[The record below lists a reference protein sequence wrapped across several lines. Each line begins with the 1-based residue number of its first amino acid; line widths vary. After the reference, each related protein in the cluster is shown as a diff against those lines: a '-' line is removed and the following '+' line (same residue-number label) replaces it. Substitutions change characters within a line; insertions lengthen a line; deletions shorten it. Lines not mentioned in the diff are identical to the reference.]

1 MIVSENFE
9 EKYIS
14 LRKKEN
20 RLYTD
25 EQVRWLPV
33 IDRSH
38 LYYKE
43 WEARKSSSNRL
54 MQHLIN
60 RKTELNILEVG
71 CGNGWLCHHLS
82 KIPGSNV
89 AGIDINKTEL
99 DQAKRL
105 FDHIENIEFIYGEID
120 SESVRNERFDA
131 IIFAASI
138 QYFPS
143 LDSIIPSALQLLNKK
158 GEIHILDSQFYR
170 SSELEAARKR
180 SFDYYHSLQFAEMA
194 GYYFHHSIDELGPYD
209 HTILYNPDLFR
220 NRFMKN
226 KNPFPWICI
235 YA

>member
-1 MIVSENFE
+1 MIVSDNFE

-25 EQVRWLPV
+25 EQVRWLPE
-33 IDRSH
+33 IERSH
-38 LYYKE
+38 PHYKE
-43 WEARKSSSNRL
+43 WEARKNSSDKL
-54 MQHLIN
+54 IQHLSTK
-60 RKTELNILEVG
+60 RTELNILEVG

-89 AGIDINKTEL
+89 AGVDINKTEL
-99 DQAKRL
+99 DQAKRVFEDVENAEFL
-105 FDHIENIEFIYGEID
+105 FGGID
-120 SESVRNERFDA
+120 NEKVRSEKFDA

-138 QYFPS
+138 QYFSS
-143 LDSIIPSALQLLNKK
+143 LDGIIPAAIQLLHRG
-158 GEIHILDSQFYR
+158 GEIHILDSHFYR
-170 SSELEAARKR
+170 SSEIEEARKR
-180 SFDYYHSLQFAEMA
+180 SFDYYRSLQSAEMSDF
-194 GYYFHHSIDELGPYD
+194 YFHHCIDELAAYK
-209 HTILYNPDLFR
+209 HEIFYSPDLLR